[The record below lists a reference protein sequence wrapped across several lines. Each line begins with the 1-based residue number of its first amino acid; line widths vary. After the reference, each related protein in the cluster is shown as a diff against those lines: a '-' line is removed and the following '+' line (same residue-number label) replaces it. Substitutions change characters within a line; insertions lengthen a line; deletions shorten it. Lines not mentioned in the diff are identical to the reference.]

1 MKTASLGEAA
11 KLFLEWHRFEH
22 RDSSTSR
29 ITYCLAALA
38 RHLGEETALTAIQ
51 AKDLEAYKAARAAAG
66 IKPVT
71 IRHDLH
77 ALSALIRYAQMR
89 GWIDHN
95 PLHGVKIP
103 SDRYAVRIHPLSADE
118 ERVYLAA
125 AAARATLRSIAVLM
139 LGTGIR
145 PGEALALR
153 VADVDAN
160 QRVLHVRDGKTPA
173 ARRAIRLV
181 GEAWETARAAS
192 SGRNGSAWLFPER
205 DPTYPLIKISQAHR
219 RICDRAGLTFCL
231 YDLRHTFATRMAERG
246 MPLTTLA
253 SILGHAGL
261 RCVMRY
267 IHPGQQTMN
276 EAMERFAKS

>member
-1 MKTASLGEAA
+1 MRRPNTLQQAA
-11 KLFLEWHRFEH
+11 AIFLESHRLDH
-22 RDSSTSR
+22 RESATR
-29 ITYCLAALA
+29 RLTHCFAALA
-38 RHLGEETALTAIQ
+38 RHVGEKAFSQIQ
-51 AKDLEAYKAARAAAG
+51 PADIEAFKAARSKAG

-77 ALSALIRYAQMR
+77 ALSGLIRYAQLR
-89 GWIDHN
+89 GWIEHN

-103 SDRYAVRIHPLSADE
+103 SDRYAIRIHPLSQDE

-125 AAARATLRSIAVLM
+125 AAAHATLKSIAVLM

-153 VADVDAN
+153 VADID
-160 QRVLHVRDGKTPA
+160 QSQHVLHIRDGKTPA

-181 GEAWETARAAS
+181 GGAWDTARDAS
-192 SGRNGSAWLFPER
+192 SARNASQWLFPDR
-205 DPTYPLIKISQAHR
+205 DRNYPLISVSKAHR
-219 RICDRAGLTFCL
+219 KLCDRAGLTFCL

-246 MPLTTLA
+246 MPLPTLA
-253 SILGHAGL
+253 SILGHSGL

-276 EAMERFAKS
+276 EAMERFAGS